1 MDRGKDVVLH
11 DPFRDQDG
19 VFVVVSVPGHERD
32 ECVPAQS
39 KLTQLGGRTIGND
52 VTLLDDVTHLHQRT
66 LIDTGIL
73 VRALEFHQRVDID
86 ARPPGFDFLGGADAA
101 TGSIDVVNDSGAL
114 RSEDPTSELQSLM
127 RISYAVVSLKTKA
140 YINVY

>member
-32 ECVPAQS
+32 ERVPAQS

-52 VTLLDDVTHLHQRT
+52 VTLLDNVTHLYQRT

-86 ARPPGFDFLGGADAA
+86 ARTPGINLPEIDIAA
-101 TGSIDVVNDSGAL
+101 
-114 RSEDPTSELQSLM
+114 
-127 RISYAVVSLKTKA
+127 
-140 YINVY
+140 

>member
-52 VTLLDDVTHLHQRT
+52 VTLLDNVTHLHQRT
-66 LIDTGIL
+66 LINTGI
-73 VRALEFHQRVDID
+73 Q
-86 ARPPGFDFLGGADAA
+86 
-101 TGSIDVVNDSGAL
+101 
-114 RSEDPTSELQSLM
+114 SEEHTSELQSLM
-127 RISYAVVSLKTKA
+127 RISYAVFCWKKNTNTIQILHPLPPQKR
-140 YINVY
+140 IQL